1 MSKALQT
8 VEQGNLYAS
17 FGLIEDLSEDEMM
30 DIDGGKASLVPG
42 PGGQPCINVSIPIGS
57 SGGASS
63 SSHSSSSH
71 SSTSSWSGHS
81 GC

>member
-30 DIDGGKASLVPG
+30 DIDGGWCGCNGLS
-42 PGGQPCINVSIPIGS
+42 INIGC
-57 SGGASS
+57 SGNSS
-63 SSHSSSSH
+63 SSSSSSSGRGDGG
-71 SSTSSWSGHS
+71 SSHGSSPNTGCGCSGS
-81 GC
+81 